1 MTGPSPT
8 ADDRHWLATVYA
20 VPVVL
25 LTLISAYFCWTALT
39 IRPSGAWDD
48 DAYAGIVLACVM
60 GVGAAGVAAVVWVLP
75 PVRRVLGWGWVVPAL
90 VLGVVAGVRWAL
102 GG

>member
-1 MTGPSPT
+1 MTGPSRT

-20 VPVVL
+20 LPVVL
-25 LTLISAYFCWTALT
+25 LTLVSAYFCWTALT

>member
-1 MTGPSPT
+1 MTGSSPVD
-8 ADDRHWLATVYA
+8 DDRGWLVTVFA
-20 VPVVL
+20 VPVIL
-25 LTLISAYFCWTALT
+25 LTLVSAYFCWTALT

-48 DAYAGIVLACVM
+48 DAYAGIGLACVM
-60 GVGAAGVAAVVWVLP
+60 SVGAAGAAAVVWVLP

-90 VLGVVAGVRWAL
+90 VLGAVAGVRWAA

>member
-1 MTGPSPT
+1 MPGPSPT
-8 ADDRHWLATVYA
+8 ADDRHWLTTVYA

-25 LTLISAYFCWTALT
+25 LTLVSAYFCWLALT

-60 GVGAAGVAAVVWVLP
+60 SVGAAGVAAAVWVLP

-90 VLGVVAGVRWAL
+90 VLGVVAGVRWAV